1 MKSKNLKHLLSF
13 IAALFFIIIFLAS
26 ATQKATPPPPPPTIK
41 VATYDYSPPQHE
53 KPKSAQVVFLLVD
66 PSYQEK
72 FKYSNYKL
80 FSDFS
85 KAMAADYNEA
95 LTAKGY
101 TVRGPFEYYDQVVY
115 SDKKESDLMLSVEID
130 FDLNDQNIN
139 WMPHQYYISGK
150 GKYVQYGTN
159 YSIGGFFVLSGKINI
174 VVSEPITREKL
185 WAKSIPLKQKQI
197 PVSSYY
203 YHEQLKNYN
212 IPFSKD
218 PLIINPITKALEEYY
233 QYVFNTSWNHLD
245 PNELTPLKK
254 EVVEIREKKKY

>member
-1 MKSKNLKHLLSF
+1 MKLFKTKNLLSA
-13 IAALFFIIIFLAS
+13 IAAIFFITILLAS

-41 VATYDYSPPQHE
+41 VATYDYAPPQNE

-66 PSYQEK
+66 PSYQER
-72 FKYSNYKL
+72 FTYSNYKL
-80 FSDFS
+80 FSNFS
-85 KAMAADYNEA
+85 KAMSADYNEA

-139 WMPHQYYISGK
+139 WIPHQYYISGK
-150 GKYVQYGTN
+150 GKYIQYGTN
-159 YSIGGFFVLSGKINI
+159 YSIGGFFILSGKVNM

-203 YHEQLKNYN
+203 YHSQLKNYN
-212 IPFSKD
+212 SAFTKD
-218 PLIINPITKALEEYY
+218 PLIINPITNALEEYY
-233 QYVFNTSWNHLD
+233 QHVFNTSWNHLE